1 MVEEVVMEEEV
12 VKAEG
17 LEGMVE
23 GVDVEVGNAVGVGTE
38 VGDAVGVGLEA
49 EEVMGI
55 QHLGQCC
62 YTNNCRSWCNSLD

>member
-1 MVEEVVMEEEV
+1 
-12 VKAEG
+12 
-17 LEGMVE
+17 
-23 GVDVEVGNAVGVGTE
+23 VEVGNAVGVGTE